1 MKSTK
6 ERVNNILAQ
15 STRTQLQEL
24 LNLKFSILLGGDNQA
39 LSGSYN
45 PENFNEIQYTSN
57 EISLIFE
64 ANKEN
69 KFKEI
74 SLMTTLLALEGYGEY
89 DNLHLRIYEYI
100 INNRHPHRVAE
111 RMLIKNRSLLN
122 LNISDDSKIV
132 SIDIYGP
139 KVKEY
144 RDFDPDFPNEER
156 IINLD
161 LDVLL
166 KFNTNQNF
174 FITCHAKGGRMLLTF
189 YLKEEL
195 FNNYIAIT
203 KSWGE
208 LHNYKFKCSI
218 E

>member
-1 MKSTK
+1 
-6 ERVNNILAQ
+6 
-15 STRTQLQEL
+15 
-24 LNLKFSILLGGDNQA
+24 
-39 LSGSYN
+39 
-45 PENFNEIQYTSN
+45 
-57 EISLIFE
+57 
-64 ANKEN
+64 
-69 KFKEI
+69 
-74 SLMTTLLALEGYGEY
+74 
-89 DNLHLRIYEYI
+89 
-100 INNRHPHRVAE
+100 
-111 RMLIKNRSLLN
+111 MLIKNRSLLN